1 MIKVKVPAT
10 SANLGPGFDALGLSL
25 NLYNTFIFQEIEK
38 GLEII
43 GGDKA
48 FANEKNLVY
57 RGMLKTFER
66 VGYSPKGIKIHMES
80 QIPISRGLGS
90 SAACILGGVVG
101 ANYLA
106 GDPLSKEEIL
116 ELATEIEGHP
126 DNIAPAFLGGLVV
139 SIMEGKKII
148 YDKVKVQNG
157 IKFVALIPNFTLS
170 TAEARRVLPKDIPYG
185 DGVHNISRVALLLS
199 AFTNGSF
206 ELLKYAVKD
215 TLHQPYRGRLIPNYF
230 NIVSKSEALGC
241 LGVYLSGAGPTIMTM
256 IHEDDNSFIQEIKNY
271 LKSLDNTWSIKELQI
286 DLAGTIIEKTDKNI
300 I

>member
-66 VGYSPKGIKIHMES
+66 VGYSPKGIKIHMEL

-139 SIMEGKKII
+139 SIMEGKKVI

-199 AFTNGSF
+199 ALSNGSF

-241 LGVYLSGAGPTIMTM
+241 LGVYLSGAGPTIMTI

>member
-139 SIMEGKKII
+139 SIMEGKKVI